1 MKGRI
6 KYILVFSIL
15 LIIEIFIGV
24 YLKNG
29 FIRTYGGDILIL
41 PLLFSLIRIFWIKNS
56 RGTYLYLPAGLFF
69 FGICVEVMQ
78 TLNITG
84 ILGIRQGSILGII
97 IGSTG
102 DVKDVLCYAIG
113 VIFIY
118 AYNAFEYYARL
129 SWQTQV

>member
-1 MKGRI
+1 MKSRI
-6 KYILVFSIL
+6 KYILAFSIL
-15 LIIEIFIGV
+15 LIIEILIAV

-56 RGTYLYLPAGLFF
+56 KGTYLYLPAGLFL
-69 FGICVEVMQ
+69 FGICVEIIQ
-78 TLNITG
+78 ALNITG
-84 ILGIRQGSILGII
+84 ILGIRRGSILGII

-102 DVKDVLCYAIG
+102 DVKDVLCYAVG

-118 AYNAFEYYARL
+118 AYNAFEYALLKRR
-129 SWQTQV
+129 